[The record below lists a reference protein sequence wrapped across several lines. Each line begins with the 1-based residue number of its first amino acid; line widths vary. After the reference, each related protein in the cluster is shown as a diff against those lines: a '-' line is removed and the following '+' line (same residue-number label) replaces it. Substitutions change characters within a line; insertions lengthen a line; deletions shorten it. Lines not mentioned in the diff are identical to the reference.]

1 MEDQPALTAKTLS
14 DFADRY
20 RFGESI
26 VVKGMV
32 AHLPG
37 AAAAGARQ

>member
-1 MEDQPALTAKTLS
+1 MEDQPELTAKTLS
-14 DFADRY
+14 DFAARY
-20 RFGESI
+20 RFGEPI

-37 AAAAGARQ
+37 SAGAAGQQ